1 MTVQPNSAK
10 TGAEQETLASER
22 QVERKNSWVKVKGGP
37 VIAVIDMGTNS
48 FHMIVCQA
56 SPDKDHF
63 EVLAKVKEAV
73 PFFRRSLT
81 AHYIDEPAMRAASR
95 ILRDM
100 IKKAKERGASTVVA
114 VATSAVRESK
124 NGEECLR
131 RIRQELKVDARMVSG
146 KEEARLIY
154 LGVLSSLNSSRAKL
168 KGRFCIVDIGG
179 GSTELIV
186 GDRGHIYFA
195 ESYKLGAARLT
206 QRFFKRGIVTREYI
220 RELHD
225 EVKGVLR
232 PSSNGITNSGG
243 FETLIGTSG
252 TIQALAKLD
261 RVSCGTPHAELN
273 GWIIDIDRLKELV
286 VYLENAALKG
296 EKPKGVSADRNET
309 VLAGSIVL
317 LETMRSLD
325 VKQLSV
331 CGAALREGVVVDRFL
346 QTGWLEAGMTV
357 HRDPRSK
364 SVHNLL
370 EKYGGSLEHAQQ
382 VAFISQLLFTQTR
395 GILHNHSE
403 DFGHLL
409 WSASMLHDVGMF
421 IGRNGHHKHSFYLIK
436 NAGLLGHSE
445 EEVALIASIARYHRG
460 SEPKVTHEAWYSLDL
475 EGRKT
480 VYDLASFL
488 RIAEALDRSHKQV
501 IKDLRVIVSA
511 SGAASPTNISAAPSS
526 SKEIQNSRTLNLFLN
541 LHDNTHCQSEI
552 WALNEK
558 KAFFED
564 HFQVKLE
571 VLVEAGVAMAQPD

>member
-1 MTVQPNSAK
+1 MTVQPNSSKADA
-10 TGAEQETLASER
+10 GREASSSDR
-22 QVERKNSWVKVKGGP
+22 QVERKNSWVTVKGGP

-81 AHYIDEPAMRAASR
+81 AHYIDEPAMRAAAR

-100 IKKAKERGASTVVA
+100 SKKAKERGASTIVA

-131 RIRQELKVDARMVSG
+131 RIRQELKIDARMVSG

-154 LGVLSSLNSSRAKL
+154 LGVLSSLSAVKSKM

-186 GDRGHIYFA
+186 GDRSQIYFA
-195 ESYKLGAARLT
+195 ESYKLGAARLSS
-206 QRFFKRGIVTREYI
+206 RFFKRGVVTREYI

-225 EVKGVLR
+225 EVRGVLR
-232 PSSNGITNSGG
+232 PSANGIANSGG

-261 RVSCGTPHAELN
+261 RVTCGTPHAELN
-273 GWIIDIDRLKELV
+273 GWTIAIDRLKELV
-286 VYLENAALKG
+286 AYLESAALKG
-296 EKPKGVSADRNET
+296 ERPKGVSSDRNET

-317 LETMRSLD
+317 LESMISLGI
-325 VKQLSV
+325 KELSV
-331 CGAALREGVVVDRFL
+331 CTAALREGVVVDRFL
-346 QTGWLEAGMTV
+346 QTGWLEAGLTV

-370 EKYGGSLEHAQQ
+370 EKYQGTLEHAQQ
-382 VAFISQLLFTQTR
+382 VAYLSQLLFTQTR
-395 GILHNHSE
+395 GILHNYPE
-403 DFGHLL
+403 DLGHLL
-409 WSASMLHDVGMF
+409 WSAAMLHDVGMF
-421 IGRNGHHKHSFYLIK
+421 IGRNGHHKHSYYLIK

-475 EGRKT
+475 EGRKI
-480 VYDLASFL
+480 VHDLASFL
-488 RIAEALDRSHKQV
+488 RVAEALDRSHKQV
-501 IKDLRVIVSA
+501 VKDLRVVVSA
-511 SGAASPTNISAAPSS
+511 SNKDGQSGNLS
-526 SKEIQNSRTLNLFLN
+526 LFLN
-541 LHDNTHCQSEI
+541 LHENTHCQSEI

-558 KAFFED
+558 RSFFEN
-564 HFQVKLE
+564 HFQTKLE
-571 VLVEAGVAMAQPD
+571 VLVDAVVAMAQGD

>member
-1 MTVQPNSAK
+1 MTVQPNTPK
-10 TGAEQETLASER
+10 TGAGQETPTSER
-22 QVERKNSWVKVKGGP
+22 QTERKNSWVKVKGGP

-154 LGVLSSLNSSRAKL
+154 LGVLSNLNSSRAKL

-206 QRFFKRGIVTREYI
+206 QRFFKRGIVTRESI

-261 RVSCGTPHAELN
+261 RVSCGTPHAELD
-273 GWIIDIDRLKELV
+273 GWIIDIDRLKELLI
-286 VYLENAALKG
+286 YLENAALKG

-317 LETMRSLD
+317 LETMRSLN

-370 EKYGGSLEHAQQ
+370 EKYEGSLEHAQQ
-382 VAFISQLLFTQTR
+382 VAFLSQLLFTQTR

-403 DFGHLL
+403 ELGHLL

-460 SEPKVTHEAWYSLDL
+460 SEPKVTHEAWYNLDL

-511 SGAASPTNISAAPSS
+511 SDAAATSTNISAAPA
-526 SKEIQNSRTLNLFLN
+526 SKENQNARTLNLFLN

-571 VLVEAGVAMAQPD
+571 VLVEAGVAMALPD